1 MVLFLVSCRSS
12 RVQEPAV
19 TEQQSALPKGET
31 EIVVFCSGPEYETSA
46 GVFRANSMGQSMD
59 MDVAKRKAMANAR
72 LELASSIETTVRGVT
87 DNYVNS
93 TSAGSDEQVES
104 RYESL
109 TREVVNQELRGIR
122 VICERYTRTPEGNYK
137 AYVAIEMS
145 DEDLV
150 QSYFQRLAQES
161 PNTSVDSVR
170 KVFNQQMQ
178 VQKTSPS
185 TPSN

>member
-1 MVLFLVSCRSS
+1 
-12 RVQEPAV
+12 
-19 TEQQSALPKGET
+19 
-31 EIVVFCSGPEYETSA
+31 
-46 GVFRANSMGQSMD
+46 MD
-59 MDVAKRKAMANAR
+59 MNVAKRKAMANAR

-93 TSAGSDEQVES
+93 TTANADEQVES

-150 QSYFQRLAQES
+150 ESYYQRLAQES
-161 PNTSVDSVR
+161 PTASVDSVR

-178 VQKTSPS
+178 APESPPGL
-185 TPSN
+185 PSN